1 MAAVSARCV
10 VEVVGGSKIE
20 TRLTRA
26 RLSNM
31 GIQYTQY
38 RSHESEYR
46 ITPAQVGF
54 LVRFPIRI
62 DVIQFTLVQSPF
74 KLTYRFTISP
84 FQYMLPTSTLDYYL
98 P

>member
-62 DVIQFTLVQSPF
+62 DVIQLKPGGGREGRRERE
-74 KLTYRFTISP
+74 KERRY
-84 FQYMLPTSTLDYYL
+84 STVDM
-98 P
+98 